1 MLLRALHPLAPF
13 ITEEIWQRVAPLT
26 GALEK
31 TLMVCAFPDPAALPD
46 DALAEPEMRWVVS
59 FIEGVRQIR
68 GEMDIAPSRKL
79 DVLLQNCGPVD
90 SDYAARNLP
99 YLARLAGVTTPRVLA
114 AGETAPISAVA
125 LLGQLEILVPM
136 AGLIDP
142 AAELDRLTKR
152 LRKTEAELDR
162 LQDKLNNVEFVR
174 NAPADVIEKD
184 RVRQGDLRL
193 EVEQLKAQR
202 ARVDA
207 LERSGPSPA

>member
-1 MLLRALHPLAPF
+1 
-13 ITEEIWQRVAPLT
+13 
-26 GALEK
+26 
-31 TLMVCAFPDPAALPD
+31 
-46 DALAEPEMRWVVS
+46 
-59 FIEGVRQIR
+59 
-68 GEMDIAPSRKL
+68 
-79 DVLLQNCGPVD
+79 
-90 SDYAARNLP
+90 
-99 YLARLAGVTTPRVLA
+99 
-114 AGETAPISAVA
+114 VA